1 MVQAIQN
8 SRVIFSCTKLYF
20 LDCPIIYLAN
30 IEYVQFSC
38 LCIRNVEGQ
47 IKMGMMGVEVR
58 EEEPRYQKHDP
69 QLSKQNLLF

>member
-1 MVQAIQN
+1 MYS
-8 SRVIFSCTKLYF
+8 SRVCASGT
-20 LDCPIIYLAN
+20 
-30 IEYVQFSC
+30 
-38 LCIRNVEGQ
+38 VEGH